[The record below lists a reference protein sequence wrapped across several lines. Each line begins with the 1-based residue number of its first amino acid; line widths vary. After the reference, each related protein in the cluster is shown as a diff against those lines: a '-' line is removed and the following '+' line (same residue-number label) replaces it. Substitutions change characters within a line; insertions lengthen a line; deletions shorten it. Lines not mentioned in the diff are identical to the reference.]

1 MLTDIDFSNYSVA
14 LDESVYRSIN
24 LAVYALEYIYGDV
37 YVGVMPLRETDP
49 RLIRPTA
56 AISSIVCAVS
66 AVLLMGFA
74 QVTQPEVVPSWQPPS
89 ELALGASGWAMTTS
103 FALLGLSCVLLFAA
117 LRGQP
122 ASRTA
127 HVGRYALLVGAAGGV
142 LGAAFPTDRWDTTVP
157 TATGMVHNVAP
168 VLLDAVPLA
177 AILLGVSLVRRSQG
191 WRPTTTGVRAAAAL
205 VVGAVVVLSVSMGI
219 LLPQGGGLGP
229 DVPIGWQARG
239 LLVAVAAWVAITAG
253 CAVAVVRTA
262 QTADDEPVP
271 ADTAGAAR

>member
-1 MLTDIDFSNYSVA
+1 MGGFNSPSTLYILVCICG
-14 LDESVYRSIN
+14 SVYVRP
-24 LAVYALEYIYGDV
+24 
-37 YVGVMPLRETDP
+37 MPIRETDP
-49 RLIRPTA
+49 RLIRPAA
-56 AISSIVCAVS
+56 AISSIVCAVAS
-66 AVLLMGFA
+66 VLLMSFA
-74 QVTQPEVVPSWQPPS
+74 QSTQPEVVPSWQPPS
-89 ELALGASGWAMTTS
+89 ELALGATGWAMTS
-103 FALLGLSCVLLFAA
+103 GFALLGLSCVLLFAA

-142 LGAAFPTDRWDTTVP
+142 LGAAFPTDRWDTTEP
-157 TATGMVHNVAP
+157 TAAGMVHNVAP

-191 WRPTTTGVRAAAAL
+191 WRVVRRWLWTAAAL
-205 VVGAVVVLSVSMGI
+205 VVGAVIVLSVSMGI

-253 CAVAVVRTA
+253 CALAVARTA
-262 QTADDEPVP
+262 HTADDEPVP

>member
-1 MLTDIDFSNYSVA
+1 M
-14 LDESVYRSIN
+14 
-24 LAVYALEYIYGDV
+24 
-37 YVGVMPLRETDP
+37 RETDP
-49 RLIRPTA
+49 RLIRPAA
-56 AISSIVCAVS
+56 AISSIVCAV
-66 AVLLMGFA
+66 AATLLMSFA

-89 ELALGASGWAMTTS
+89 ELALGATGWAMTTS
-103 FALLGLSCVLLFAA
+103 FALLGLACVLLFAT
-117 LRGQP
+117 LREQP

-127 HVGRYALLVGAAGGV
+127 RVGRYALLIGATGGV
-142 LGAAFPTDRWDTTVP
+142 LGAVFPTDRWDATEP
-157 TATGMVHNVAP
+157 TATGMIHNVAP

-191 WRPTTTGVRAAAAL
+191 WRAVRRWMWAAATL

-229 DVPIGWQARG
+229 DVLIGWQARG
-239 LLVAVAAWVAITAG
+239 LLVAVAGWVAITAG
-253 CAVAVVRTA
+253 CALAVVRTP